1 MLLLSALFYSIS
13 LLCQVGAAAFSIGLI
28 KSTTYIYRW
37 AWLSLAL
44 GLTLMLGRRISPL
57 LNIYTT
63 GQYNF
68 TDAVLS
74 VPISGLLLLGVI
86 GIRKII
92 FQINSNNS
100 LLLTLS
106 QLDPLTQCFS
116 RTEIFYRIT
125 EEIERSRRSN
135 HSFAL
140 LEMDID
146 HFKNVNDQYGHDVGD
161 EVLIGL
167 VRNAKDVMRKIDSV
181 GRIGGEEFLILLPE
195 TGVEEAMLAAE
206 RLRSHIANTT
216 DLSYDIRDLKITIS
230 IGVTVFH
237 PQDSLRMQK
246 GEVLA
251 EIIKQADIAMY
262 EAKNTGRNR
271 VAIWKESS

>member
-1 MLLLSALFYSIS
+1 M
-13 LLCQVGAAAFSIGLI
+13 SIGLI

-92 FQINSNNS
+92 FQINSNNN

-135 HSFAL
+135 HPLAL

-146 HFKNVNDQYGHDVGD
+146 HFKDVNDKYGHDVGD

-167 VRNAKDVMRKIDSV
+167 VRNTKDVMRTIDSV

-195 TGVEEAMLAAE
+195 TEVEDAMLAAE

-230 IGVTVFH
+230 IGVTILY
-237 PQDSLRMQK
+237 PQDSLQKQK
-246 GEVLA
+246 GEILS

-271 VAIWKESS
+271 VSIWCSARTGK